1 MDSGVQFSDT
11 QVAQNVNTSNGDFD
25 SYSYSSGGAVEHSNS
40 THDTSV
46 LNTSYQELQFT
57 GSWCRYPNSSF
68 AVADHVSSP
77 GYMDVV
83 DPLTRYK

>member
-1 MDSGVQFSDT
+1 MDSGVQFPDS
-11 QVAQNVNTSNGDFD
+11 QVAQNVNVSNGDLD
-25 SYSYSSGGAVEHSNS
+25 GHSYSSGGAVEHSNS

-46 LNTSYQELQFT
+46 LNISYQESQIT

-68 AVADHVSSP
+68 VVADHVSSP